1 MKIHPDTPSNM
12 NYYNYTVTAQLGSA
26 KASRKFEASDDTDA
40 HFKAMELVLD
50 LAHEKTN
57 EWALGKITLSDPL
70 GNVVA
75 TMDEKGS

>member
-1 MKIHPDTPSNM
+1 M
-12 NYYNYTVTAQLGSA
+12 NYYDYTLKAQLGSA
-26 KASRKFEASDDTDA
+26 KVSRKFEASDDADA
-40 HFKAMELVLD
+40 QFKAISLVLD
-50 LAHEKTN
+50 LAHKKTN